1 MYVSQDDLYDGLVSH
16 SGKSTR
22 ISRKRGAKDSGSHT
36 NHDSILEICFYLL
49 YLAVLALGPEVC
61 KVRTGCLTARYK
73 DMITIIRYA
82 SAVLCECVGM
92 CVVHIK

>member
-1 MYVSQDDLYDGLVSH
+1 MMGQSATLVKAH
-16 SGKSTR
+16 VYHG
-22 ISRKRGAKDSGSHT
+22 KRGAKDSGSHT

-49 YLAVLALGPEVC
+49 YLGVTLVLALRPEVC

-82 SAVLCECVGM
+82 SAMLCECVGM